1 MNLQELIAKRAEVW
15 ETAKAFVDSHQKE
28 NGTLSV
34 DDTATYEKME
44 AEITDLT
51 TAIDRARRA
60 EEREAELSK
69 PVNSPLTS
77 KPQMKPSG
85 DTKTG
90 RASDEYKRAFTEML
104 HGVRNEHEVLMEGE
118 DADGGYLV
126 PIEFERNII
135 MGMDE
140 ANVVRPLARVITTQ
154 SERKIPLAAT
164 HSVAQW
170 TAENGAYQ
178 VSNPTFD
185 QTSIDAHKLTD
196 LAKVSIELL
205 QDSMFDIPS
214 YLSAEFSRAFGI
226 AEEEAFC
233 VGSGEGQPLG
243 IFTHVYDG
251 TTHKD
256 AFELGKETAKANEIT
271 ADELLDLVYSLKSP
285 YRRNARFLLHEKTVA
300 SIRKLKDGN
309 GVYMWQPALTAG
321 EPDRLL
327 GYPVVCS
334 PYVPQLGT
342 AGNLVCAF
350 GDFKNYWIADRMG
363 ITVQRLNELYATNG
377 QIGFICTKRL
387 DAKPIL
393 SEGVKLLQ
401 AKTA

>member
-1 MNLQELIAKRAEVW
+1 MKLKDLISKRAEVW
-15 ETAKAFVDSHQKE
+15 ESAKAFVDSHQQE
-28 NGTLSV
+28 NGTLSA
-34 DDTATYEKME
+34 DDTATYERME
-44 AEITDLT
+44 SEITDLT
-51 TAIDRARRA
+51 AAIDRARRA
-60 EEREAELSK
+60 EERDMELSQ
-69 PVNSPLTS
+69 PMNMPLTG
-77 KPQMKPSG
+77 KPQMDAMGEIK
-85 DTKTG
+85 KG
-90 RASDEYKRAFTEML
+90 RASDEYEKAFNEML
-104 HGVRNEHEVLMEGE
+104 HGARNEHEVLMEGE

-126 PIEFERNII
+126 PVEFERNII
-135 MGMDE
+135 TGMDE
-140 ANVVRPLARVITTQ
+140 ANVIRPLARVITTQ

-170 TAENGAYQ
+170 TAENAAYQ

-233 VGSGEGQPLG
+233 TGDGNGQPLG

-256 AFELGKETAKANEIT
+256 AFQLGKETANAATVT
-271 ADELLDLVYSLKSP
+271 ADEILDLVYSLKSP
-285 YRRNARFLLHEKTVA
+285 YRRNAKFLLHEKTVA
-300 SIRKLKDGN
+300 AIRKLKDGN

-342 AGNLVCAF
+342 AGNLVAAF

-377 QIGFICTKRL
+377 QVGFIATKRV

>member
-1 MNLQELIAKRAEVW
+1 MTLKELIAKRAEVW
-15 ETAKAFVDSHQKE
+15 ESAKAFVASHQQE
-28 NGTLSV
+28 NGTLNA
-34 DDTATYEKME
+34 DDTATYERME

-60 EEREAELSK
+60 EERDMELSK
-69 PVNSPLTS
+69 PMNTPLTGR
-77 KPQMKPSG
+77 PQMDVTG
-85 DTKTG
+85 EVKTG
-90 RASDEYKRAFTEML
+90 RATDEYKRAFTEML
-104 HGVRNEHEVLMEGE
+104 HGARNEHEVLQTGE

-135 MGMDE
+135 TGMDE
-140 ANVVRPLARVITTQ
+140 SNVIRPLARVITTQ

-170 TAENGAYQ
+170 TAENAAAA

-233 VGSGEGQPLG
+233 VGSGDGQPLG

-256 AFELGKETAKANEIT
+256 AFQLGKETASVNAIT
-271 ADELLDLVYSLKSP
+271 ADEVLDLIYSLKSP
-285 YRRNARFLLHEKTVA
+285 YRRNAKFLLHEKTVA
-300 SIRKLKDGN
+300 AIRKLKDGN
-309 GVYMWQPALTAG
+309 GVYLWQPALTAG

-342 AGNLVCAF
+342 AGNLVAAF

-377 QIGFICTKRL
+377 QVGFIAAKRV

-401 AKTA
+401 AKA

>member
-1 MNLQELIAKRAEVW
+1 MTLKDLIAKRADVW
-15 ETAKAFVDSHQKE
+15 ESAKAFVDSHQQD
-28 NGTLSV
+28 NGTLSA
-34 DDTATYEKME
+34 DDTATYERME

-51 TAIDRARRA
+51 AAIDRARRA
-60 EEREAELSK
+60 EERDLELSK
-69 PVNSPLTS
+69 PMNTPLTA
-77 KPQMKPSG
+77 KPQMDASG
-85 DTKTG
+85 EVKTG
-90 RASDEYKRAFTEML
+90 RATDEYKRAFTEML
-104 HGVRNEHEVLMEGE
+104 HGVRNAHEVLQTGE

-135 MGMDE
+135 TGMDE
-140 ANVVRPLARVITTQ
+140 ANVIRPLARVITTQ

-170 TAENGAYQ
+170 TAENAAYQ

-233 VGSGEGQPLG
+233 VGDGDGQPLG
-243 IFTHVYDG
+243 IFHAVYNG
-251 TTHKD
+251 TTVKD
-256 AFELGKETAKANEIT
+256 AFQLGKETANANTVT
-271 ADELLDLVYSLKSP
+271 ADEILDLVYSLKSP
-285 YRRNARFLLHEKTVA
+285 YRRNAKFLLHEKTVA
-300 SIRKLKDGN
+300 AIRKLKDGN

-342 AGNLVCAF
+342 AGNLVAAF

-377 QIGFICTKRL
+377 QVGFIAAKRV

>member
-1 MNLQELIAKRAEVW
+1 MKLKDLISKRAEVW
-15 ETAKAFVDSHQKE
+15 ESAKAFVDSHQQE
-28 NGTLSV
+28 NGTLSA
-34 DDTATYEKME
+34 DDTATYERME
-44 AEITDLT
+44 SEITDLT
-51 TAIDRARRA
+51 AAIDRARRA
-60 EEREAELSK
+60 EERDMELSQ
-69 PVNSPLTS
+69 PMNMPLTG
-77 KPQMKPSG
+77 KPQMDALGEVKQ
-85 DTKTG
+85 G
-90 RASDEYKRAFTEML
+90 RASDEYKKAFNEML
-104 HGVRNEHEVLMEGE
+104 HGARNEHEVLMEGE

-126 PIEFERNII
+126 PVEFERNII
-135 MGMDE
+135 TGMDE
-140 ANVVRPLARVITTQ
+140 ANVIRPLARVITTQ

-170 TAENGAYQ
+170 TAENAAYQ

-233 VGSGEGQPLG
+233 TGDGNGQPLG

-256 AFELGKETAKANEIT
+256 AFQLGKETANAATVT
-271 ADELLDLVYSLKSP
+271 ADEILDLVYSLKSP
-285 YRRNARFLLHEKTVA
+285 YRRNAKFLLHEKTVA
-300 SIRKLKDGN
+300 AIRKLKDGN

-342 AGNLVCAF
+342 AGNLVAAF

-377 QIGFICTKRL
+377 QVGFIATKRV